1 MKIALSQFEIIPS
14 MPRVN
19 AERMIN
25 FIKEAKNNKADMI
38 IFPEL
43 SISGY
48 LIGDMWESE
57 SFIREC
63 EELGEEIIKASKDI
77 FVIFGNVAVDRN
89 KKNFD
94 GRVRKYNALFLAKN
108 GKLIKNPTKNY
119 KKNSSIKNSYMP
131 YPFIIKTLLTNYKE
145 FEEPRHFFSLK
156 DLFLENALKIENN
169 FKNKFNIKEYL
180 KPIEIDIDGEKI
192 NLGLTICEDAWSSN
206 YDLSPMDIINE
217 NADIFINISSS
228 PYTLIKNDR
237 RHKIYSDIAKKYKK
251 PLIYVNNVGIQNNGK
266 TVYAFDGGSSVYDDK
281 GNIILTSNRY
291 EESLYYI
298 EMNITKKEYPK
309 PIIIKEENEYKLIYD
324 TIIYGI
330 RKFTKSIGI
339 NKVVI
344 GVSGGIDSAL
354 SSAVYVNAIGKDN
367 VLLVNM
373 PSKFN
378 SNTTKNLAKT
388 LSENLGCG
396 YMIVPIQESVDFTI
410 KQIETIPIIKDGK
423 KSFLKVSSFVSENIQ
438 ARDRSARI
446 LSGLAAAF
454 GGAFTCNANKTETTV
469 GYSTLYGDGAGF
481 FAALADLWKYQIYE
495 LAKYINK
502 NIFKKE
508 IIPEGSIDIVPS
520 AELSSA
526 QAVDEGKGDP
536 IKYDY
541 HDYLFKTLIESWN
554 KIIPEDI
561 LRWYIDGELEEKIGC
576 KKGLIKKYF
585 KNDLEFVEDLERW
598 WKQYTGIAVAK
609 RIQSPPILAISRRAF
624 GFGNRESQNGVYYTS
639 KYLYLKNKILD

>member
-1 MKIALSQFEIIPS
+1 MKIALSQLEIIPS
-14 MPRVN
+14 TPTNN
-19 AERMIN
+19 AARIIN
-25 FIKEAKNNKADMI
+25 YIEEAKNNKADMI

-43 SISGY
+43 AISGY

-77 FVIFGNVAVDRN
+77 FVIFGNVAVDKN

-94 GRVRKYNALFLAKN
+94 GRVRKYNALFLAKD
-108 GKLIKNPTKNY
+108 GKLIKNPYSKI
-119 KKNSSIKNSYMP
+119 S
-131 YPFIIKTLLTNYKE
+131 YPFIIKTLLPNYKE
-145 FEEPRHFFSLK
+145 FEDTRHFFSLK
-156 DLFLENALKIENN
+156 DLIFENALEDN
-169 FKNKFNIKEYL
+169 FDLKEYFN
-180 KPIEIDIDGEKI
+180 PVEIEINGEKI

-206 YDLSPMDIINE
+206 YNLSPMDILNE
-217 NADIFINISSS
+217 SGNVDVFINISSS
-228 PYTLIKNDR
+228 PYTLIKDDK
-237 RHKIYSDIAKKYKK
+237 RHKMYSDIAKKYNK

-266 TVYAFDGGSSVYDDK
+266 TVYTFDGGSSAYDNK
-281 GNIILTSNRY
+281 GNIIFASNRY
-291 EESLYYI
+291 EERLYYI
-298 EMNITKKEYPK
+298 EMNLTKKEFPK
-309 PIIIKEENEYKLIYD
+309 AIKINEENEYKLIYD

-330 RKFTKSIGI
+330 RKFMKSIGI

-373 PSKFN
+373 PSRFN

-388 LSENLGCG
+388 LAENLGCA
-396 YMIVPIQESVDFTI
+396 YMVIPIQESVDFTI
-410 KQIETIPIIKDGK
+410 KQIETCKIIKDGEE
-423 KSFLKVSSFVSENIQ
+423 SFLKVSSFIAENIQ
-438 ARDRSARI
+438 ARDRSSRI
-446 LSGLAAAF
+446 LSGLAASF
-454 GGAFTCNANKTETTV
+454 GGVFTCNANKTETMV

-508 IIPEGSIDIVPS
+508 IIPEGSINIIPS
-520 AELSSA
+520 AELSNA

-541 HDYLFKTLIESWN
+541 HDYLFKALMESWN
-554 KIIPEDI
+554 RILPEDI
-561 LRWYIDGELEEKIGC
+561 LQMYIDEILEEKIGC
-576 KKGLIKKYF
+576 EKGIIKKYF
-585 KNDLEFVEDLERW
+585 KNDLEFIEDLEKW
-598 WKQYTGIAVAK
+598 WRQYMGMAISK
-609 RIQSPPILAISRRAF
+609 RIQAPPILAISRRAF
-624 GFGNRESQNGVYYTS
+624 GFGNRESQNRVYYTS
-639 KYLYLKNKILD
+639 KYLYLKNKLLN

>member
-14 MPRVN
+14 MPTNN
-19 AERMIN
+19 AARIIN
-25 FIKEAKNNKADMI
+25 YIEEAKNNKADMI

-43 SISGY
+43 AISGY

-77 FVIFGNVAVDRN
+77 FVIFGNVAIDRN

-94 GRVRKYNALFLAKN
+94 GRVRKYNALFLAKD
-108 GKLIKNPTKNY
+108 GKLIKNPYSK
-119 KKNSSIKNSYMP
+119 IP
-131 YPFIIKTLLTNYKE
+131 YPFIIKTLLPNYKE
-145 FEEPRHFFSLK
+145 FEDTRHFFSLK
-156 DLFLENALKIENN
+156 DLIFENALEDN
-169 FKNKFNIKEYL
+169 FDLKEYFN
-180 KPIEIDIDGEKI
+180 PVEININGEKI

-206 YDLSPMDIINE
+206 YNLSPMDILNE
-217 NADIFINISSS
+217 KIDLFINISSS
-228 PYTLIKNDR
+228 PYTLIKDAK
-237 RHKIYSDIAKKYKK
+237 RHKMYSDISKKYNK

-266 TVYAFDGGSSVYDDK
+266 TVYTFDGGSSAYDNN
-281 GNIILTSNRY
+281 GNIILNSARY

-298 EMNITKKEYPK
+298 ETDLIKKEFPK
-309 PIIIKEENEYKLIYD
+309 AIKINEENEYKLIYD

-330 RKFTKSIGI
+330 RKFMKSIGI

-373 PSKFN
+373 PSRFN

-388 LSENLGCG
+388 LAENLGCA
-396 YMIVPIQESVDFTI
+396 YMVVPIQESVDFTI
-410 KQIETIPIIKDGK
+410 KQIETCKIIKDGEE
-423 KSFLKVSSFVSENIQ
+423 SFLKVSSFISENIQ

-446 LSGLAAAF
+446 LSGLAASF
-454 GGAFTCNANKTETTV
+454 GGVFTCNANKTETMV

-508 IIPEGSIDIVPS
+508 IIPEGSINIIPS
-520 AELSSA
+520 AELSNA

-541 HDYLFKTLIESWN
+541 HDYLFKTLMESWN
-554 KIIPEDI
+554 RILPEDI
-561 LRWYIDGELEEKIGC
+561 LQMYIDETLEEKIGC
-576 KKGLIKKYF
+576 EKGIIKKYF
-585 KNDLEFVEDLERW
+585 KNDLEFIEDLEKW
-598 WKQYTGIAVAK
+598 WRQYMGMAVSK
-609 RIQSPPILAISRRAF
+609 RIQAPPILAISRRAF
-624 GFGNRESQNGVYYTS
+624 GFGDRESQNRVYYTS
-639 KYLYLKNKILD
+639 KYLYLKNKLLN

>member
-14 MPRVN
+14 MPTNN
-19 AERMIN
+19 AARIIN
-25 FIKEAKNNKADMI
+25 YIEKAKNNKADMI

-43 SISGY
+43 AISGY

-77 FVIFGNVAVDRN
+77 FVIFGNVAIDRN
-89 KKNFD
+89 KNNFD
-94 GRVRKYNALFLAKN
+94 GRVRKYNALFLAKD
-108 GKLIKNPTKNY
+108 GKLIKNPYSK
-119 KKNSSIKNSYMP
+119 IP
-131 YPFIIKTLLTNYKE
+131 YPFIIKTLLPNYKE
-145 FEEPRHFFSLK
+145 FEDPRHFFSLK
-156 DLFLENALKIENN
+156 DLIFENALEDN
-169 FKNKFNIKEYL
+169 FDLKEYF
-180 KPIEIDIDGEKI
+180 KPVEININGEKI

-206 YDLSPMDIINE
+206 YNLSPIDILNE
-217 NADIFINISSS
+217 KTDLFINISSS
-228 PYTLIKNDR
+228 PYTLIKDTK
-237 RHKIYSDIAKKYKK
+237 RHKMYSDISKKYNK

-266 TVYAFDGGSSVYDDK
+266 TVYTFDGGSSAYDNN
-281 GNIILTSNRY
+281 GNIIFASNRY
-291 EESLYYI
+291 EERLYYI
-298 EMNITKKEYPK
+298 EMNLTKKEFPK
-309 PIIIKEENEYKLIYD
+309 AIKINEENEYKLIYD

-330 RKFTKSIGI
+330 RKFMKSIGI

-373 PSKFN
+373 PSRFN

-388 LSENLGCG
+388 LAKNLGCA
-396 YMIVPIQESVDFTI
+396 YMVVPIQESVDFTI
-410 KQIETIPIIKDGK
+410 KQIETCKIIKDGEE
-423 KSFLKVSSFVSENIQ
+423 SFLKVSSFIAENIQ
-438 ARDRSARI
+438 ARDRSSRI
-446 LSGLAAAF
+446 LSGLAASF
-454 GGAFTCNANKTETTV
+454 GGVFTCNANKTETMV

-508 IIPEGSIDIVPS
+508 IIPEGSINIIPS
-520 AELSSA
+520 AELSNA

-541 HDYLFKTLIESWN
+541 HDYLFKTLMESWN
-554 KIIPEDI
+554 RILPEDI
-561 LRWYIDGELEEKIGC
+561 LQMYIDRVLEEKIGC
-576 KKGLIKKYF
+576 EKGIIKKYF
-585 KNDLEFVEDLERW
+585 KNDLEFIEDLEKW
-598 WKQYTGIAVAK
+598 WRQYMGMAISK
-609 RIQSPPILAISRRAF
+609 RIQAPPILAISRRAF
-624 GFGNRESQNGVYYTS
+624 GFGNRESQNRVYYTS
-639 KYLYLKNKILD
+639 KYLYLKNKLLN

>member
-14 MPRVN
+14 MPTNN
-19 AERMIN
+19 AARIIN
-25 FIKEAKNNKADMI
+25 YIEEAKNNNADMI

-43 SISGY
+43 AISGY

-94 GRVRKYNALFLAKN
+94 GRVRKYNALFLAKD
-108 GKLIKNPTKNY
+108 GKLIKNPYSK
-119 KKNSSIKNSYMP
+119 IP
-131 YPFIIKTLLTNYKE
+131 YPFIIKTLLPNYKE
-145 FEEPRHFFSLK
+145 FEDTRHFFSLK
-156 DLFLENALKIENN
+156 DLIFENALEDN
-169 FKNKFNIKEYL
+169 FDLKEYF
-180 KPIEIDIDGEKI
+180 KPVEININGEKI

-206 YDLSPMDIINE
+206 YNLSPIDILNE
-217 NADIFINISSS
+217 KTDLFINISSS
-228 PYTLIKNDR
+228 PYTLIKDTK
-237 RHKIYSDIAKKYKK
+237 RHKMYSDISKKYNK

-266 TVYAFDGGSSVYDDK
+266 TVYTFDGGSSVYDDN
-281 GNIILTSNRY
+281 GNIILNSNRY
-291 EESLYYI
+291 EERLYYI
-298 EMNITKKEYPK
+298 EMNLTKKEFPK
-309 PIIIKEENEYKLIYD
+309 TIIIKEENEYKLIYD

-330 RKFTKSIGI
+330 RKFMKSIGI

-373 PSKFN
+373 PSRFN

-388 LSENLGCG
+388 LAENLGCA
-396 YMIVPIQESVDFTI
+396 YMVVPIQESVDFTI
-410 KQIETIPIIKDGK
+410 KQIETCKIIKDGEE
-423 KSFLKVSSFVSENIQ
+423 SFLKASSFIVENIQ
-438 ARDRSARI
+438 ARDRSSRI
-446 LSGLAAAF
+446 LSGLAASF
-454 GGAFTCNANKTETTV
+454 GGVFTCNANKTETMV

-508 IIPEGSIDIVPS
+508 IIPEGSINIIPS
-520 AELSSA
+520 AELSNA

-541 HDYLFKTLIESWN
+541 HDYLFKNLIESWN
-554 KIIPEDI
+554 RILPEDI
-561 LRWYIDGELEEKIGC
+561 LKMYIDGILEEKIGC
-576 KKGLIKKYF
+576 EKGIIKKYF
-585 KNDLEFVEDLERW
+585 KNDLEFIEDLEKW
-598 WKQYTGIAVAK
+598 WRQYMGMAISK
-609 RIQSPPILAISRRAF
+609 RIQAPPILAISRRAF
-624 GFGNRESQNGVYYTS
+624 GFGNRESQNRVYYTS
-639 KYLYLKNKILD
+639 KYLYLKNKLLN

>member
-14 MPRVN
+14 MPSDN
-19 AERMIN
+19 AARIIN
-25 FIKEAKNNKADMI
+25 YIEEAKNNKADMI

-43 SISGY
+43 AISGY

-94 GRVRKYNALFLAKN
+94 GRVRKYNALFLAKD
-108 GKLIKNPTKNY
+108 GKLIKNPYSK
-119 KKNSSIKNSYMP
+119 IP
-131 YPFIIKTLLTNYKE
+131 YPFIIKTLLPNYKE
-145 FEEPRHFFSLK
+145 FEDTRHFFSLK
-156 DLFLENALKIENN
+156 DLIFENALEDN
-169 FKNKFNIKEYL
+169 FDLKEYFN
-180 KPIEIDIDGEKI
+180 PVEININGEKI

-206 YDLSPMDIINE
+206 YNLSPMDILNE
-217 NADIFINISSS
+217 KIDLFINISSS
-228 PYTLIKNDR
+228 PYTLIKDTK
-237 RHKIYSDIAKKYKK
+237 RHKMYSDISKKYNK

-266 TVYAFDGGSSVYDDK
+266 TVYTFDGGSSAYDNN
-281 GNIILTSNRY
+281 GNIICASNRY
-291 EESLYYI
+291 EERLYYI
-298 EMNITKKEYPK
+298 EMNLTKKEFPK
-309 PIIIKEENEYKLIYD
+309 AIKINEENEYKLIYD

-330 RKFTKSIGI
+330 RKFMKSIGI

-373 PSKFN
+373 PSRFN

-388 LSENLGCG
+388 LAENLGCA
-396 YMIVPIQESVDFTI
+396 YMVVPIQESVDFTI
-410 KQIETIPIIKDGK
+410 KQIETCKIIKNGEE
-423 KSFLKVSSFVSENIQ
+423 SFLKVSSFIAENIQ
-438 ARDRSARI
+438 ARDRSSRI
-446 LSGLAAAF
+446 LSGLAASF
-454 GGAFTCNANKTETTV
+454 GGVFTCNANKTETMV

-495 LAKYINK
+495 LARYINK

-508 IIPEGSIDIVPS
+508 IIPEGSINIVPS
-520 AELSSA
+520 AELSNA

-541 HDYLFKTLIESWN
+541 HDYLFKALMESWN
-554 KIIPEDI
+554 RILPEDI
-561 LRWYIDGELEEKIGC
+561 LQMYIDGVLEEKIGC
-576 KKGLIKKYF
+576 EKGIIKKYF
-585 KNDLEFVEDLERW
+585 KSDLEFVEDLEKW
-598 WKQYTGIAVAK
+598 WRQYMGMAISK
-609 RIQSPPILAISRRAF
+609 RIQAPPILAISRRAF
-624 GFGNRESQNGVYYTS
+624 GFGNRESQNRVYYTS
-639 KYLYLKNKILD
+639 KYLRLKNRILN

>member
-14 MPRVN
+14 MPTNN
-19 AERMIN
+19 AARIIN
-25 FIKEAKNNKADMI
+25 YIEEAKNNNADMI

-43 SISGY
+43 AVSGY

-77 FVIFGNVAVDRN
+77 FVVFGNIAVDRN

-94 GRVRKYNALFLAKN
+94 GRVRKYNALFLAKD
-108 GKLIKNPTKNY
+108 GKLIKNPYSK
-119 KKNSSIKNSYMP
+119 IP
-131 YPFIIKTLLTNYKE
+131 YPFIIKTLLPNYKE
-145 FEEPRHFFSLK
+145 FEDTRHFFSLK
-156 DLFLENALKIENN
+156 DLIFENALEDN
-169 FKNKFNIKEYL
+169 FDLKEYFN
-180 KPIEIDIDGEKI
+180 PVEININGEKI

-206 YDLSPMDIINE
+206 YNLSPIDILNE
-217 NADIFINISSS
+217 KTDLFINISSS
-228 PYTLIKNDR
+228 PYTLIKDTK
-237 RHKIYSDIAKKYKK
+237 RHKMYSDISKKYNK

-266 TVYAFDGGSSVYDDK
+266 TVYTFDGGSSAYDNN
-281 GNIILTSNRY
+281 GNIIFASNRY
-291 EESLYYI
+291 EERLYYI
-298 EMNITKKEYPK
+298 EMNLTKKEFPK
-309 PIIIKEENEYKLIYD
+309 AIKINEENEYKLIYD

-330 RKFTKSIGI
+330 RKFTKLIGI

-373 PSKFN
+373 PSRFN

-388 LSENLGCG
+388 LAENLGCA
-396 YMIVPIQESVDFTI
+396 YMVVPIQESVDFTI
-410 KQIETIPIIKDGK
+410 KQIETCKIIKDGEE
-423 KSFLKVSSFVSENIQ
+423 SFLKVSSFIAENIQ
-438 ARDRSARI
+438 ARDRSSRI
-446 LSGLAAAF
+446 LSGLAASF
-454 GGAFTCNANKTETTV
+454 GGVFTCNANKTETMV

-508 IIPEGSIDIVPS
+508 IIPEGSINIIPS
-520 AELSSA
+520 AELSNA

-541 HDYLFKTLIESWN
+541 HDYLFKALMESWN
-554 KIIPEDI
+554 RILPEDI
-561 LRWYIDGELEEKIGC
+561 LQMYIDEILEEKIGC
-576 KKGLIKKYF
+576 EKGIIKKYF
-585 KNDLEFVEDLERW
+585 KNDLEFIEDLEKW
-598 WKQYTGIAVAK
+598 WRQYMGMAISK
-609 RIQSPPILAISRRAF
+609 RIQAPPILAISRRAF
-624 GFGNRESQNGVYYTS
+624 GFGNRESQNRVYYTS
-639 KYLYLKNKILD
+639 KYLYLKNKLLN

>member
-1 MKIALSQFEIIPS
+1 MKIALSQLEIIPS
-14 MPRVN
+14 TPTNN
-19 AERMIN
+19 AARIIN
-25 FIKEAKNNKADMI
+25 YIEEAKNNNADMI

-43 SISGY
+43 AISGY

-77 FVIFGNVAVDRN
+77 FVVFGNIAVDRN

-94 GRVRKYNALFLAKN
+94 GRVRKYNALFLAKD
-108 GKLIKNPTKNY
+108 GKLIKNPYSKI
-119 KKNSSIKNSYMP
+119 S
-131 YPFIIKTLLTNYKE
+131 YPFIIKTLLPNYKE
-145 FEEPRHFFSLK
+145 FEDTRHFFSLK
-156 DLFLENALKIENN
+156 DLIFENALEDN
-169 FKNKFNIKEYL
+169 FDLKEYFN
-180 KPIEIDIDGEKI
+180 PVEININGEKI

-206 YDLSPMDIINE
+206 YNLSPIDILNE
-217 NADIFINISSS
+217 KTDLFINISSS
-228 PYTLIKNDR
+228 PYTLIKDTK
-237 RHKIYSDIAKKYKK
+237 RHKMYSDISKKYNK

-266 TVYAFDGGSSVYDDK
+266 TVYTFDGGSSAYDNN
-281 GNIILTSNRY
+281 GNIIFASNRY
-291 EESLYYI
+291 EERLYYI
-298 EMNITKKEYPK
+298 EMNLTKKEFPK
-309 PIIIKEENEYKLIYD
+309 AIKINEENEYKLIYD

-330 RKFTKSIGI
+330 RKFTKLIGI

-373 PSKFN
+373 PSRFN

-388 LSENLGCG
+388 LAENLGCA
-396 YMIVPIQESVDFTI
+396 YMVVPIQESVDFTI
-410 KQIETIPIIKDGK
+410 KQIETCKIIKDGEE
-423 KSFLKVSSFVSENIQ
+423 SFLKVSSFIAENIQ
-438 ARDRSARI
+438 ARDRSSRI
-446 LSGLAAAF
+446 LSGLAASF
-454 GGAFTCNANKTETTV
+454 GGVFTCNANKTETMV

-508 IIPEGSIDIVPS
+508 IIPEGSINIIPS
-520 AELSSA
+520 AELSNA

-541 HDYLFKTLIESWN
+541 HDYLFKALMESWN
-554 KIIPEDI
+554 RILPEDI
-561 LRWYIDGELEEKIGC
+561 LQMYIDEILEEKIGC
-576 KKGLIKKYF
+576 EKGIIKKYF
-585 KNDLEFVEDLERW
+585 KNDLEFIEDLEKW
-598 WKQYTGIAVAK
+598 WRQYMGMAISK
-609 RIQSPPILAISRRAF
+609 RIQAPPILAISRRAF
-624 GFGNRESQNGVYYTS
+624 GFGNRESQNRVYYTS
-639 KYLYLKNKILD
+639 KYLYLKNKLLN

>member
-14 MPRVN
+14 MPTNN
-19 AERMIN
+19 AARIIN
-25 FIKEAKNNKADMI
+25 YIEEAKNNNADMI

-43 SISGY
+43 AISGY

-63 EELGEEIIKASKDI
+63 EELGEEIIKSSKDI

-94 GRVRKYNALFLAKN
+94 GRVRKYNALFLAKD
-108 GKLIKNPTKNY
+108 GKLIKNPYSK
-119 KKNSSIKNSYMP
+119 IP
-131 YPFIIKTLLTNYKE
+131 YPFIIKTLLPNYKE
-145 FEEPRHFFSLK
+145 FEDTRHFFSLK
-156 DLFLENALKIENN
+156 DLIFENALEDN
-169 FKNKFNIKEYL
+169 FDLKEYFN
-180 KPIEIDIDGEKI
+180 PVEININGEKI

-206 YDLSPMDIINE
+206 YNLSPIDILNE
-217 NADIFINISSS
+217 KTDLFINISSS
-228 PYTLIKNDR
+228 PYTLIKDTK
-237 RHKIYSDIAKKYKK
+237 RHKMYSDISKKYNK

-266 TVYAFDGGSSVYDDK
+266 TVYTFDGGSSTYDNN
-281 GNIILTSNRY
+281 GNIICASNRY
-291 EESLYYI
+291 EERLYYI
-298 EMNITKKEYPK
+298 EMNLTKKEFPK
-309 PIIIKEENEYKLIYD
+309 AIKINEENEYKLIYD

-330 RKFTKSIGI
+330 RKFMKSIGI

-367 VLLVNM
+367 VLLINM
-373 PSKFN
+373 PSRFN

-388 LSENLGCG
+388 LAENLSCA
-396 YMIVPIQESVDFTI
+396 YMVVPIQESVDFTI
-410 KQIETIPIIKDGK
+410 KQIETCKIIKDGEE
-423 KSFLKVSSFVSENIQ
+423 SFFKVSSFIAENIQ

-446 LSGLAAAF
+446 LSGLASSF
-454 GGAFTCNANKTETTV
+454 GGVFTCNANKTETMV

-508 IIPEGSIDIVPS
+508 IIPEGSINIVPS
-520 AELSSA
+520 AELSNA

-554 KIIPEDI
+554 RILPEDI
-561 LRWYIDGELEEKIGC
+561 LQMYIDGVLEKKIGC
-576 KKGLIKKYF
+576 EKGIIKKYF
-585 KNDLEFVEDLERW
+585 KNDLEFIEDLEKW
-598 WKQYTGIAVAK
+598 WRQYMGMAISK
-609 RIQSPPILAISRRAF
+609 RIQAPPILAISRRAF
-624 GFGNRESQNGVYYTS
+624 GFGDRESQNRVYYTS
-639 KYLYLKNKILD
+639 KYLYLKNKLLN

>member
-1 MKIALSQFEIIPS
+1 MKIALSQLEIIPS
-14 MPRVN
+14 TPTNN
-19 AERMIN
+19 AARIIN
-25 FIKEAKNNKADMI
+25 YIEEAKNNKADMI

-43 SISGY
+43 AISGY

-77 FVIFGNVAVDRN
+77 FVIFGNVAVDKN

-94 GRVRKYNALFLAKN
+94 GRVRKYNALFLAKD
-108 GKLIKNPTKNY
+108 GKLIKNPYSKI
-119 KKNSSIKNSYMP
+119 S
-131 YPFIIKTLLTNYKE
+131 YPFIIKTLLPNYKE
-145 FEEPRHFFSLK
+145 FEDTRHFFSLK
-156 DLFLENALKIENN
+156 DLIFENALEDN
-169 FKNKFNIKEYL
+169 FDLKEYFN
-180 KPIEIDIDGEKI
+180 PVEIEINGEKI

-206 YDLSPMDIINE
+206 YNLSPIDILNE
-217 NADIFINISSS
+217 KTDLFINISSS
-228 PYTLIKNDR
+228 PYTLIKDTK
-237 RHKIYSDIAKKYKK
+237 RHKMYSDISKKYNK

-266 TVYAFDGGSSVYDDK
+266 TVYTFDGGSSAYDNN
-281 GNIILTSNRY
+281 GNIIFASNRY
-291 EESLYYI
+291 EERLYYI
-298 EMNITKKEYPK
+298 EMNLTKKEFPK
-309 PIIIKEENEYKLIYD
+309 AIKINEENEYKLIYD

-330 RKFTKSIGI
+330 RKFTKLIGI

-373 PSKFN
+373 PSRFN

-388 LSENLGCG
+388 LAENLGCA
-396 YMIVPIQESVDFTI
+396 YMVVPIQESVDFTI
-410 KQIETIPIIKDGK
+410 KQIETCKIIKDGEE
-423 KSFLKVSSFVSENIQ
+423 SFLKVSSFIAENIQ
-438 ARDRSARI
+438 ARDRSSRI
-446 LSGLAAAF
+446 LSGLAASF
-454 GGAFTCNANKTETTV
+454 GGVFTCNANKTETMV

-508 IIPEGSIDIVPS
+508 IIPEGSINIIPS
-520 AELSSA
+520 AELSNA

-541 HDYLFKTLIESWN
+541 HDYLFKALMESWN
-554 KIIPEDI
+554 RILPEDI
-561 LRWYIDGELEEKIGC
+561 LQMYIDGVLEEKIGC
-576 KKGLIKKYF
+576 EKGIIKKYF
-585 KNDLEFVEDLERW
+585 KNDLEFIEDLEKW
-598 WKQYTGIAVAK
+598 WRQYMGMAISK
-609 RIQSPPILAISRRAF
+609 RIQAPPILAISRRAF
-624 GFGNRESQNGVYYTS
+624 GFGNRESQNRVYYTS
-639 KYLYLKNKILD
+639 KYLYLKNKLLN

>member
-14 MPRVN
+14 MPTNN
-19 AERMIN
+19 AARIIN
-25 FIKEAKNNKADMI
+25 YIEEAKNNNADMI

-43 SISGY
+43 AISGY

-94 GRVRKYNALFLAKN
+94 GRVRKYNALFLAKD
-108 GKLIKNPTKNY
+108 GKLIKN
-119 KKNSSIKNSYMP
+119 SYSKIP
-131 YPFIIKTLLTNYKE
+131 YPFIIKTLLPNYKE
-145 FEEPRHFFSLK
+145 FEDTRHFFSLK
-156 DLFLENALKIENN
+156 DLIFENALEDN
-169 FKNKFNIKEYL
+169 FDLKEYF
-180 KPIEIDIDGEKI
+180 KPVEININGEKI

-206 YDLSPMDIINE
+206 YNLSPIDILNE
-217 NADIFINISSS
+217 KTDLFINISSS
-228 PYTLIKNDR
+228 PYTLIKDTK
-237 RHKIYSDIAKKYKK
+237 RHKMYSDISKKYNK

-266 TVYAFDGGSSVYDDK
+266 TVYTFDGGSSAYDNN
-281 GNIILTSNRY
+281 GNIIFASNRY
-291 EESLYYI
+291 EERLYYI
-298 EMNITKKEYPK
+298 EMNLTKKEFPK
-309 PIIIKEENEYKLIYD
+309 AIKINEENEYKLIYD

-330 RKFTKSIGI
+330 RKFTKLIGI

-373 PSKFN
+373 PSRFN

-388 LSENLGCG
+388 LAENLGCA
-396 YMIVPIQESVDFTI
+396 YMVVPIQESVDFTI
-410 KQIETIPIIKDGK
+410 KQIETCKIIKDGEE
-423 KSFLKVSSFVSENIQ
+423 SFLKVSSFIAENIQ
-438 ARDRSARI
+438 ARDRSSRI
-446 LSGLAAAF
+446 LSGLAASF
-454 GGAFTCNANKTETTV
+454 GGVFTCNANKTETMV

-508 IIPEGSIDIVPS
+508 IIPEGSINIIPS
-520 AELSSA
+520 AELSNA

-541 HDYLFKTLIESWN
+541 HDYLFKALMESWN
-554 KIIPEDI
+554 RILPEDI
-561 LRWYIDGELEEKIGC
+561 LQMYIDGVLEEKIGC
-576 KKGLIKKYF
+576 EKGIIKKYF
-585 KNDLEFVEDLERW
+585 KNDLEFIEDLEKW
-598 WKQYTGIAVAK
+598 WRQYMGMAISK
-609 RIQSPPILAISRRAF
+609 RIQAPPILAISRRAF
-624 GFGNRESQNGVYYTS
+624 GFGNRESQNRVYYTS
-639 KYLYLKNKILD
+639 KYLYLKNKLLN

>member
-14 MPRVN
+14 MPTNN
-19 AERMIN
+19 AARIIN
-25 FIKEAKNNKADMI
+25 YIEEAKNNKADMI

-43 SISGY
+43 AISGY

-94 GRVRKYNALFLAKN
+94 GRVRKYNALFLAKD
-108 GKLIKNPTKNY
+108 GKLIKN
-119 KKNSSIKNSYMP
+119 SYSKIP
-131 YPFIIKTLLTNYKE
+131 YPFIIKTLLPNYKE
-145 FEEPRHFFSLK
+145 FEDTRHFFSLK
-156 DLFLENALKIENN
+156 DLIFENALEDN
-169 FKNKFNIKEYL
+169 FDLKEYF
-180 KPIEIDIDGEKI
+180 KPVEININGEKI

-206 YDLSPMDIINE
+206 YNLSPIDILNE
-217 NADIFINISSS
+217 KTDLFINISSS
-228 PYTLIKNDR
+228 PYTLIKDTK
-237 RHKIYSDIAKKYKK
+237 RHKMYSDISKKYNK

-266 TVYAFDGGSSVYDDK
+266 TVYTFDGGSSAYDNN
-281 GNIILTSNRY
+281 GNIIFASNRY
-291 EESLYYI
+291 EERLYYI
-298 EMNITKKEYPK
+298 EMNLTKKEFPK
-309 PIIIKEENEYKLIYD
+309 AIKINEENEYKLIYD

-330 RKFTKSIGI
+330 RKFMKSIGI

-373 PSKFN
+373 PSRFN

-388 LSENLGCG
+388 LAKNLGCA
-396 YMIVPIQESVDFTI
+396 YMVVPIQESVDFTI
-410 KQIETIPIIKDGK
+410 KQIETCKIIKDTEE
-423 KSFLKVSSFVSENIQ
+423 SFLKVSSFASENIQ
-438 ARDRSARI
+438 ARDRSSRI
-446 LSGLAAAF
+446 LSGLAASF
-454 GGAFTCNANKTETTV
+454 GGVFTCNANKTETMV

-508 IIPEGSIDIVPS
+508 IIPEGSINIIPS
-520 AELSSA
+520 AELSNA

-541 HDYLFKTLIESWN
+541 HDYLFKTLMESWN
-554 KIIPEDI
+554 RILPEDI
-561 LRWYIDGELEEKIGC
+561 LQMYIDGILEEKIGC
-576 KKGLIKKYF
+576 EKGIIKKYF
-585 KNDLEFVEDLERW
+585 KNDLEFIEDLEKW
-598 WKQYTGIAVAK
+598 WRQYMGMAISK
-609 RIQSPPILAISRRAF
+609 RIQAPPILAISRRAF
-624 GFGNRESQNGVYYTS
+624 GFGNRESQNRVYYTS
-639 KYLYLKNKILD
+639 KYLYLKNKLLN

>member
-14 MPRVN
+14 MPTNN
-19 AERMIN
+19 AARIIN
-25 FIKEAKNNKADMI
+25 YIEEAKNNKADII

-43 SISGY
+43 AISGY

-63 EELGEEIIKASKDI
+63 EELGEDIIKASKDI

-94 GRVRKYNALFLAKN
+94 GRVRKYNALFLAKD
-108 GKLIKNPTKNY
+108 GKLIKNPYSK
-119 KKNSSIKNSYMP
+119 IP
-131 YPFIIKTLLTNYKE
+131 YPFIIKTLLPNYKE
-145 FEEPRHFFSLK
+145 FEDTRHFFSLK
-156 DLFLENALKIENN
+156 DLIFENALKNN
-169 FKNKFNIKEYL
+169 FDLKEYF
-180 KPIEIDIDGEKI
+180 KPVEININGEKI

-206 YDLSPMDIINE
+206 YNLSPIDILNE
-217 NADIFINISSS
+217 KTDLFINISSS
-228 PYTLIKNDR
+228 PYTLIKDTK
-237 RHKIYSDIAKKYKK
+237 RHKMYSDISKKYNK

-266 TVYAFDGGSSVYDDK
+266 TVYTFDGGSSAYDNN
-281 GNIILTSNRY
+281 GNIICASNRY
-291 EESLYYI
+291 EERLYYI
-298 EMNITKKEYPK
+298 EMNLTKKEFPK
-309 PIIIKEENEYKLIYD
+309 AIKINEENEYKLIYD

-330 RKFTKSIGI
+330 RKFMKSIGI

-373 PSKFN
+373 PSRFN

-388 LSENLGCG
+388 LAENLGCA
-396 YMIVPIQESVDFTI
+396 YMVVPIQESVDFTI
-410 KQIETIPIIKDGK
+410 KQIETCKIIKDTEE
-423 KSFLKVSSFVSENIQ
+423 SFFKVSSFIAENIQ
-438 ARDRSARI
+438 ARDRSSRI
-446 LSGLAAAF
+446 LSGLAASF
-454 GGAFTCNANKTETTV
+454 GGVFTCNANKTETMV

-508 IIPEGSIDIVPS
+508 IIPEGSINIIPS
-520 AELSSA
+520 AELSNA

-541 HDYLFKTLIESWN
+541 HDYLFKALMESWN
-554 KIIPEDI
+554 RILPEDI
-561 LRWYIDGELEEKIGC
+561 LQMYIDGVLEEKIGC
-576 KKGLIKKYF
+576 EKGIIKKYF
-585 KNDLEFVEDLERW
+585 KNDLEFIEDLEKW
-598 WKQYTGIAVAK
+598 WGQYMGMAISK
-609 RIQSPPILAISRRAF
+609 RIQAPPILAISRRAF
-624 GFGNRESQNGVYYTS
+624 GFGNRESQNRVYYTS
-639 KYLYLKNKILD
+639 KYLYLKNKLLN

>member
-14 MPRVN
+14 MPTNN
-19 AERMIN
+19 AARIIN
-25 FIKEAKNNKADMI
+25 YIEEAKNNKADMI

-43 SISGY
+43 AISGY

-63 EELGEEIIKASKDI
+63 EEFGEEIIKASKDI

-94 GRVRKYNALFLAKN
+94 GRVRKYNALFLAKD
-108 GKLIKNPTKNY
+108 GKLIKNPYSK
-119 KKNSSIKNSYMP
+119 IP
-131 YPFIIKTLLTNYKE
+131 YPFIIKTLLPNYKE
-145 FEEPRHFFSLK
+145 FEDTRHFFSLK
-156 DLFLENALKIENN
+156 DLIFENALEDN
-169 FKNKFNIKEYL
+169 FDLKEYF
-180 KPIEIDIDGEKI
+180 KSVEININGEKI

-206 YDLSPMDIINE
+206 YNLSPMDILNE
-217 NADIFINISSS
+217 KTDLFINISSS
-228 PYTLIKNDR
+228 PYTLIKDTK
-237 RHKIYSDIAKKYKK
+237 RHKMYSDISKKYNK

-266 TVYAFDGGSSVYDDK
+266 TVYTFDGGSSAYDNN
-281 GNIILTSNRY
+281 GNIICASNRY
-291 EESLYYI
+291 EERLYYI
-298 EMNITKKEYPK
+298 EMNLTKKEFPK
-309 PIIIKEENEYKLIYD
+309 AIKINEENEYKLIYD

-330 RKFTKSIGI
+330 RKFMKSIGI

-373 PSKFN
+373 PSRFN

-388 LSENLGCG
+388 LAENLGCA
-396 YMIVPIQESVDFTI
+396 YMVVPIQESVDFTI
-410 KQIETIPIIKDGK
+410 KQIETCKIIKDGEE
-423 KSFLKVSSFVSENIQ
+423 SFLKVSSFIAENIQ
-438 ARDRSARI
+438 ARDRSSRI
-446 LSGLAAAF
+446 LSGLAASF
-454 GGAFTCNANKTETTV
+454 GGVFTCNANKTETMV

-508 IIPEGSIDIVPS
+508 IIPEGSINIIPS
-520 AELSSA
+520 AELSNA

-541 HDYLFKTLIESWN
+541 HDYLFKALMESWN
-554 KIIPEDI
+554 RILPEDI
-561 LRWYIDGELEEKIGC
+561 LQMYIDEILEEKIGC
-576 KKGLIKKYF
+576 EKGIIKKYF
-585 KNDLEFVEDLERW
+585 KNDLEFIEDLEKW
-598 WKQYTGIAVAK
+598 WRQYMGMAISK
-609 RIQSPPILAISRRAF
+609 RIQAPPILAISRRAF
-624 GFGNRESQNGVYYTS
+624 GFGNRESQNRVYYTS
-639 KYLYLKNKILD
+639 KYLYLKNKLLN

>member
-14 MPRVN
+14 MPSDN
-19 AERMIN
+19 AARIIN
-25 FIKEAKNNKADMI
+25 YIEEAKNNKADMI

-43 SISGY
+43 AISGY
-48 LIGDMWESE
+48 LIGDMLESE

-94 GRVRKYNALFLAKN
+94 GRVRKYNALFLAKDE
-108 GKLIKNPTKNY
+108 KLIKNPYSK
-119 KKNSSIKNSYMP
+119 IP
-131 YPFIIKTLLTNYKE
+131 YPFIIKTLLPNYKE
-145 FEEPRHFFSLK
+145 FEDTRHFFSLK
-156 DLFLENALKIENN
+156 DFIFENALEDN
-169 FKNKFNIKEYL
+169 FDLKEYFN
-180 KPIEIDIDGEKI
+180 PVEININGEKI

-206 YDLSPMDIINE
+206 YNLSPIDILNE
-217 NADIFINISSS
+217 KTDLFINISSS
-228 PYTLIKNDR
+228 PYTLIKDTK
-237 RHKIYSDIAKKYKK
+237 RHKMYSDISKKYNK

-266 TVYAFDGGSSVYDDK
+266 TVYTFDGGSSAYDNN
-281 GNIILTSNRY
+281 GNIICASNRY
-291 EESLYYI
+291 EERLYYI
-298 EMNITKKEYPK
+298 EMNLTKKEFPK
-309 PIIIKEENEYKLIYD
+309 AIKINEENEYKLIYD

-330 RKFTKSIGI
+330 RKFMKSIGI

-373 PSKFN
+373 PSIFN

-388 LSENLGCG
+388 LAENLGCA
-396 YMIVPIQESVDFTI
+396 YMVVPIQESVDFTI
-410 KQIETIPIIKDGK
+410 KQIETCKIIKDGEE
-423 KSFLKVSSFVSENIQ
+423 SFLKVSSFIAENIQ
-438 ARDRSARI
+438 ARDRSSRI
-446 LSGLAAAF
+446 LSGLAASF
-454 GGAFTCNANKTETTV
+454 GGVFTCNANKTETMV

-508 IIPEGSIDIVPS
+508 IIPEGSINIIPS
-520 AELSSA
+520 AELSNA

-541 HDYLFKTLIESWN
+541 HDYLFKTLMESWN
-554 KIIPEDI
+554 RILPEDI
-561 LRWYIDGELEEKIGC
+561 LQMYIDGILEEKIGC
-576 KKGLIKKYF
+576 EKGIIKKYF
-585 KNDLEFVEDLERW
+585 KNDLEFIEDLEKW
-598 WKQYTGIAVAK
+598 WRQYMGMAISK
-609 RIQSPPILAISRRAF
+609 RIQAPPILAISRRAF
-624 GFGNRESQNGVYYTS
+624 GFGNRESQNRVYYTS
-639 KYLYLKNKILD
+639 KYLYLKNKLLN

>member
-14 MPRVN
+14 MPTNN
-19 AERMIN
+19 AARIIN
-25 FIKEAKNNKADMI
+25 YIEEAKNNKADMI

-43 SISGY
+43 AISGY

-94 GRVRKYNALFLAKN
+94 GRVRKYNALFLAKD
-108 GKLIKNPTKNY
+108 GKLIKNPYSKNR
-119 KKNSSIKNSYMP
+119 
-131 YPFIIKTLLTNYKE
+131 YPFIIKTLLPNYKE
-145 FEEPRHFFSLK
+145 FEDTRHFFSLK
-156 DLFLENALKIENN
+156 DLIFENALEDN
-169 FKNKFNIKEYL
+169 FDLKEYFN
-180 KPIEIDIDGEKI
+180 PVEININGEKI

-206 YDLSPMDIINE
+206 YNLSPIDILNE
-217 NADIFINISSS
+217 KTDLFINISSS
-228 PYTLIKNDR
+228 PYTLIKDTK
-237 RHKIYSDIAKKYKK
+237 RHKMYSDISKKYNK

-266 TVYAFDGGSSVYDDK
+266 TVYTFDGGSSVYDNN
-281 GNIILTSNRY
+281 GNIICASNRY
-291 EESLYYI
+291 EERLYYI
-298 EMNITKKEYPK
+298 EMNLTKKEFPK
-309 PIIIKEENEYKLIYD
+309 AIKINEENEYKLIYD

-330 RKFTKSIGI
+330 RKFMKLIGI

-373 PSKFN
+373 PSRFN

-388 LSENLGCG
+388 LAENLSCA
-396 YMIVPIQESVDFTI
+396 YMVVPIQESVDFTI
-410 KQIETIPIIKDGK
+410 KQIETCKIIKDGEE
-423 KSFLKVSSFVSENIQ
+423 SFLKVSSFIAENIQ
-438 ARDRSARI
+438 ARDRSSRI
-446 LSGLAAAF
+446 LSGLASSF
-454 GGAFTCNANKTETTV
+454 GGVFTCNANKTETMV

-508 IIPEGSIDIVPS
+508 IIPEGSINIVPS
-520 AELSSA
+520 AELSNA

-541 HDYLFKTLIESWN
+541 HDYLFKTLMESWN
-554 KIIPEDI
+554 RILPEDI
-561 LRWYIDGELEEKIGC
+561 LQMYIDGVLEEKIGC
-576 KKGLIKKYF
+576 EKGIIKKYF
-585 KNDLEFVEDLERW
+585 KNDLEFIEDLEKW
-598 WKQYTGIAVAK
+598 WRQYMGMAISK
-609 RIQSPPILAISRRAF
+609 RIQAPPILAISRRAF
-624 GFGNRESQNGVYYTS
+624 GFGNRESQNRVYYTS
-639 KYLYLKNKILD
+639 KYLYLKNKLLN

>member
-14 MPRVN
+14 MPTNN
-19 AERMIN
+19 AARIIN
-25 FIKEAKNNKADMI
+25 YIEEAKNNKADMI

-43 SISGY
+43 AISGY

-63 EELGEEIIKASKDI
+63 EEFGEEIIKASKDI

-94 GRVRKYNALFLAKN
+94 GRVRKYNALFLAKD
-108 GKLIKNPTKNY
+108 GKLIKN
-119 KKNSSIKNSYMP
+119 SYSKIP
-131 YPFIIKTLLTNYKE
+131 YPFIIKTLLPNYKE
-145 FEEPRHFFSLK
+145 FEDTRHFFSLK
-156 DLFLENALKIENN
+156 DLIFENALEDN
-169 FKNKFNIKEYL
+169 FDLKEYF
-180 KPIEIDIDGEKI
+180 KSVEININGEKI

-206 YDLSPMDIINE
+206 YNLSPIDILNE
-217 NADIFINISSS
+217 KTDLFINISSS
-228 PYTLIKNDR
+228 PYTLIKDTK
-237 RHKIYSDIAKKYKK
+237 RHKMYSDISKKYNK

-266 TVYAFDGGSSVYDDK
+266 TVYTFDGGSSAYDNN
-281 GNIILTSNRY
+281 GNIIFASNRY
-291 EESLYYI
+291 EERLYYI
-298 EMNITKKEYPK
+298 EMNLTKKEFPK
-309 PIIIKEENEYKLIYD
+309 AIKINEENEYKLIYD

-330 RKFTKSIGI
+330 RKFMKSIGI

-373 PSKFN
+373 PSRFN

-388 LSENLGCG
+388 LAENLGCA
-396 YMIVPIQESVDFTI
+396 YMIVPIHESVDFTI
-410 KQIETIPIIKDGK
+410 KQIETCKIIKDGEE
-423 KSFLKVSSFVSENIQ
+423 SFLKVSSFITENIQ
-438 ARDRSARI
+438 ARDRSSRI
-446 LSGLAAAF
+446 LSGLAASF
-454 GGAFTCNANKTETTV
+454 GGVFTCNANKTETMV

-508 IIPEGSIDIVPS
+508 IIPEGSINIVPS
-520 AELSSA
+520 AELSNA

-541 HDYLFKTLIESWN
+541 HDYLFKTLMESWN
-554 KIIPEDI
+554 RILPEDI
-561 LRWYIDGELEEKIGC
+561 LQMYIDGILEEKIGC
-576 KKGLIKKYF
+576 EKGIIKKYF
-585 KNDLEFVEDLERW
+585 KNDLEFIEDLEKW
-598 WKQYTGIAVAK
+598 WRQYMGMAISK
-609 RIQSPPILAISRRAF
+609 RIQAPPILAISRRAF
-624 GFGNRESQNGVYYTS
+624 GFGNRESQNRVYYTS
-639 KYLYLKNKILD
+639 KYLYLKNKLLN

>member
-14 MPRVN
+14 MPTNN
-19 AERMIN
+19 AARIIN
-25 FIKEAKNNKADMI
+25 YIEEAKNNKADMI

-63 EELGEEIIKASKDI
+63 EELGDEIIKASKDI

-94 GRVRKYNALFLAKN
+94 GRVRKYNALFLAKD
-108 GKLIKNPTKNY
+108 GKLIKNPQSK
-119 KKNSSIKNSYMP
+119 IP
-131 YPFIIKTLLTNYKE
+131 YPFIIKTLLPNYKE
-145 FEEPRHFFSLK
+145 FEDPRHFFSLK
-156 DLFLENALKIENN
+156 DLIFENALEDN
-169 FKNKFNIKEYL
+169 FDLKEYFN
-180 KPIEIDIDGEKI
+180 PVEININGEKI

-206 YDLSPMDIINE
+206 YNLSPMDILNE
-217 NADIFINISSS
+217 KTDLFINISSS
-228 PYTLIKNDR
+228 PYTLIKDTK
-237 RHKIYSDIAKKYKK
+237 RHKMYSDISKKYNK

-266 TVYAFDGGSSVYDDK
+266 TVYTFDGGSSAYDNN
-281 GNIILTSNRY
+281 GNIILNSARY
-291 EESLYYI
+291 EERLYYI
-298 EMNITKKEYPK
+298 EMNLTKKEFPK
-309 PIIIKEENEYKLIYD
+309 AIKINEENEYKLIYD

-330 RKFTKSIGI
+330 RKFMKSIGI

-373 PSKFN
+373 PSRFN

-388 LSENLGCG
+388 LAENLGCA
-396 YMIVPIQESVDFTI
+396 YMVVPIQESVDFTI
-410 KQIETIPIIKDGK
+410 KQIENCPIIKNGK
-423 KSFLKVSSFVSENIQ
+423 ESFLKVSSFASENIQ

-446 LSGLAAAF
+446 LSGLAASF
-454 GGAFTCNANKTETTV
+454 GGVFTCNANKTETMV

-508 IIPEGSIDIVPS
+508 IIPEGSINIIPS
-520 AELSSA
+520 AELSNA

-541 HDYLFKTLIESWN
+541 HDYLFKALMESWN
-554 KIIPEDI
+554 RILPEDI
-561 LRWYIDGELEEKIGC
+561 LQMYIDGVLEEKIGC
-576 KKGLIKKYF
+576 EKGIIKKYF
-585 KNDLEFVEDLERW
+585 KNDLEFIEDLEKW
-598 WKQYTGIAVAK
+598 WRQYMGMAISK
-609 RIQSPPILAISRRAF
+609 RIQAPPILAISRRAF
-624 GFGNRESQNGVYYTS
+624 GFGNRESQNRVYYTS
-639 KYLYLKNKILD
+639 KYLYLKNKLLN

>member
-14 MPRVN
+14 MPTNN
-19 AERMIN
+19 AARIIN
-25 FIKEAKNNKADMI
+25 YIEEAKNNNADMI

-43 SISGY
+43 AISGY

-77 FVIFGNVAVDRN
+77 FVVFGNIAVDRN

-94 GRVRKYNALFLAKN
+94 GRVRKYNALFLAKD
-108 GKLIKNPTKNY
+108 GKLIKNPYSK
-119 KKNSSIKNSYMP
+119 IP
-131 YPFIIKTLLTNYKE
+131 YPFIIKTLLPNYKE
-145 FEEPRHFFSLK
+145 FEDTRHFFSLK
-156 DLFLENALKIENN
+156 DLIFENALEDN
-169 FKNKFNIKEYL
+169 FDLKEYFN
-180 KPIEIDIDGEKI
+180 PVEININGEKI

-206 YDLSPMDIINE
+206 YNLSPIDILNE
-217 NADIFINISSS
+217 KTDLFINISSS
-228 PYTLIKNDR
+228 PYTLIKDTK
-237 RHKIYSDIAKKYKK
+237 RHKMYSDISKKYNK

-266 TVYAFDGGSSVYDDK
+266 TVYTFDGGSSAYDNN
-281 GNIILTSNRY
+281 GNIIFASNRY
-291 EESLYYI
+291 EERLYYI
-298 EMNITKKEYPK
+298 EMNLTKKEFPK
-309 PIIIKEENEYKLIYD
+309 AIKINEENEYKLIYD

-330 RKFTKSIGI
+330 RKFMKSIGI

-373 PSKFN
+373 PSRFN

-388 LSENLGCG
+388 LAENLGCA
-396 YMIVPIQESVDFTI
+396 YMVVPIQESVDFTI
-410 KQIETIPIIKDGK
+410 KQIETCKIIKDGEE
-423 KSFLKVSSFVSENIQ
+423 SFLKVSSFIAENIQ
-438 ARDRSARI
+438 ARDRSSRI
-446 LSGLAAAF
+446 LSGLAASF
-454 GGAFTCNANKTETTV
+454 GGVFTCNANKTETMV

-508 IIPEGSIDIVPS
+508 IIPEGSINIIPS
-520 AELSSA
+520 AELSNA

-541 HDYLFKTLIESWN
+541 HDYLFKALMESWN
-554 KIIPEDI
+554 RILPEDI
-561 LRWYIDGELEEKIGC
+561 LQMYIDEILEEKIGC
-576 KKGLIKKYF
+576 EKGIIKKYF
-585 KNDLEFVEDLERW
+585 KNDLEFIEDLEKW
-598 WKQYTGIAVAK
+598 WRQYMGMAISK
-609 RIQSPPILAISRRAF
+609 RIQAPPILAISRRAF
-624 GFGNRESQNGVYYTS
+624 GFGNRESQNRVYYTS
-639 KYLYLKNKILD
+639 KYLYLKNKLLN

>member
-14 MPRVN
+14 MPTNN
-19 AERMIN
+19 AARIIN
-25 FIKEAKNNKADMI
+25 YIEEAKNNKADMI

-43 SISGY
+43 AISGY

-77 FVIFGNVAVDRN
+77 FVVFGNIAVDRN

-94 GRVRKYNALFLAKN
+94 GRVRKYNALFLAKD
-108 GKLIKNPTKNY
+108 GKLIKNPYSK
-119 KKNSSIKNSYMP
+119 IP
-131 YPFIIKTLLTNYKE
+131 YPFIIKTLLPNYKE
-145 FEEPRHFFSLK
+145 FEDTRHFFSLK
-156 DLFLENALKIENN
+156 DLIFENALEDN
-169 FKNKFNIKEYL
+169 FDLKEYFN
-180 KPIEIDIDGEKI
+180 PVEININGEKI

-206 YDLSPMDIINE
+206 YNLSPIDILNE
-217 NADIFINISSS
+217 KTDLFINISSS
-228 PYTLIKNDR
+228 PYTLIKDTK
-237 RHKIYSDIAKKYKK
+237 RHKMYSDISKKYNK

-266 TVYAFDGGSSVYDDK
+266 TVYTFDGGSSAYDNN
-281 GNIILTSNRY
+281 GNIIFASNRY
-291 EESLYYI
+291 EERLYYI
-298 EMNITKKEYPK
+298 EMNLTKKEFPK
-309 PIIIKEENEYKLIYD
+309 AIKINEENEYKLIYD

-330 RKFTKSIGI
+330 RKFTKLIGI

-373 PSKFN
+373 PSRFN

-388 LSENLGCG
+388 LAENLGCA
-396 YMIVPIQESVDFTI
+396 YMVVPIQESVDFTI
-410 KQIETIPIIKDGK
+410 KQIETCKIIKDGEE
-423 KSFLKVSSFVSENIQ
+423 SFLKVSSFIAENIQ
-438 ARDRSARI
+438 ARDRSSRI
-446 LSGLAAAF
+446 LSGLAASF
-454 GGAFTCNANKTETTV
+454 GGVFTCNANKTETMV

-508 IIPEGSIDIVPS
+508 IIPEGSINIIPS
-520 AELSSA
+520 AELSNA

-541 HDYLFKTLIESWN
+541 HDYLFKALMESWN
-554 KIIPEDI
+554 RILPEDI
-561 LRWYIDGELEEKIGC
+561 LQMYIDEILEEKIGC
-576 KKGLIKKYF
+576 EKGIIKKYF
-585 KNDLEFVEDLERW
+585 KNDLEFIEDLEKW
-598 WKQYTGIAVAK
+598 WRQYMGMAISK
-609 RIQSPPILAISRRAF
+609 RIQAPPILAISRRAF
-624 GFGNRESQNGVYYTS
+624 GFGNRESQNRVYYTS
-639 KYLYLKNKILD
+639 KYLYLKNKLLN

>member
-14 MPRVN
+14 MPTNN
-19 AERMIN
+19 AARIIN
-25 FIKEAKNNKADMI
+25 YIEEAKNNNADMI

-43 SISGY
+43 AISGY

-94 GRVRKYNALFLAKN
+94 GRVRKYNALFLAKD
-108 GKLIKNPTKNY
+108 GKLIKN
-119 KKNSSIKNSYMP
+119 SYSKIP
-131 YPFIIKTLLTNYKE
+131 YPFIIKTLLPNYKE
-145 FEEPRHFFSLK
+145 FEDTRHFFSLK
-156 DLFLENALKIENN
+156 DLIFENALEDN
-169 FKNKFNIKEYL
+169 FDLKEYFN
-180 KPIEIDIDGEKI
+180 PVEININGEKI

-206 YDLSPMDIINE
+206 YNLSPMDILNE
-217 NADIFINISSS
+217 SENVDVFINISSS
-228 PYTLIKNDR
+228 PYTLIKDDK
-237 RHKIYSDIAKKYKK
+237 RHKMYSDIAKKYNK

-266 TVYAFDGGSSVYDDK
+266 TVYTFDGGSSAYDNN
-281 GNIILTSNRY
+281 GNIICTSNRY

-298 EMNITKKEYPK
+298 ETDLIKKEFPK
-309 PIIIKEENEYKLIYD
+309 TIIIKEENEYKLIYD

-330 RKFTKSIGI
+330 RKFMKSIGI

-373 PSKFN
+373 PSRFN

-388 LSENLGCG
+388 LAENLGCA
-396 YMIVPIQESVDFTI
+396 YMVVPIQESVDFTI
-410 KQIETIPIIKDGK
+410 KQIENCPMIKDGK
-423 KSFLKVSSFVSENIQ
+423 ESFLKVSSFASENIQ

-446 LSGLAAAF
+446 LSGLAASF
-454 GGAFTCNANKTETTV
+454 GGVFTCNANKTETMV

-508 IIPEGSIDIVPS
+508 IIPEGSINIIPS
-520 AELSSA
+520 AELSNA

-541 HDYLFKTLIESWN
+541 HDYLFKALIESWN
-554 KIIPEDI
+554 RILPEDI
-561 LRWYIDGELEEKIGC
+561 LQMYIDGVLEEKIGC
-576 KKGLIKKYF
+576 EKGIIKKYF
-585 KNDLEFVEDLERW
+585 KNDLEFIEDLEKW
-598 WKQYTGIAVAK
+598 WRQYMGMAISK
-609 RIQSPPILAISRRAF
+609 RIQAPPILAISRRAF
-624 GFGNRESQNGVYYTS
+624 GFGNRESQNRVYYTS
-639 KYLYLKNKILD
+639 KYLYLKNKLLN

>member
-14 MPRVN
+14 MPTNN
-19 AERMIN
+19 AARIIN
-25 FIKEAKNNKADMI
+25 YIEEAKNNKADMI

-43 SISGY
+43 AISGY

-94 GRVRKYNALFLAKN
+94 GRVRKYNALFLAKD
-108 GKLIKNPTKNY
+108 GKLIKNPYSK
-119 KKNSSIKNSYMP
+119 IP
-131 YPFIIKTLLTNYKE
+131 YPFIIKTLLPNYKE
-145 FEEPRHFFSLK
+145 FEDTRHFFSLK
-156 DLFLENALKIENN
+156 DLIFENALEDN
-169 FKNKFNIKEYL
+169 FDLKEYFN
-180 KPIEIDIDGEKI
+180 PVEININGEKI

-206 YDLSPMDIINE
+206 YNLSPIDILNE
-217 NADIFINISSS
+217 KTDLFINISSS
-228 PYTLIKNDR
+228 PYTLIKDTK
-237 RHKIYSDIAKKYKK
+237 RHKMYSDISKKYNK

-266 TVYAFDGGSSVYDDK
+266 TVYTFDGGSSTYDNK
-281 GNIILTSNRY
+281 GNIIFASNRY
-291 EESLYYI
+291 EERLYYI
-298 EMNITKKEYPK
+298 EMNLTKKEFPK
-309 PIIIKEENEYKLIYD
+309 AIKINEENEYKLIYD

-330 RKFTKSIGI
+330 RKFMKSIGI

-388 LSENLGCG
+388 LAENLSCA
-396 YMIVPIQESVDFTI
+396 YMVVPIQESVDFTI
-410 KQIETIPIIKDGK
+410 KQIETCKIIKDTEE
-423 KSFLKVSSFVSENIQ
+423 SFLKVSSFISENIQ
-438 ARDRSARI
+438 ARDRSSRI
-446 LSGLAAAF
+446 LSGLAASF
-454 GGAFTCNANKTETTV
+454 GGVFTCNANKTETMV

-508 IIPEGSIDIVPS
+508 IIPEGSINIIPS
-520 AELSSA
+520 AELSNA

-541 HDYLFKTLIESWN
+541 HDYLFKTLMESWN
-554 KIIPEDI
+554 RILPEDI
-561 LRWYIDGELEEKIGC
+561 LQMYIDGILEEKIGC
-576 KKGLIKKYF
+576 EKGIIKKYF
-585 KNDLEFVEDLERW
+585 KNDLEFIEDLEKW
-598 WKQYTGIAVAK
+598 WRQYMGMAISK
-609 RIQSPPILAISRRAF
+609 RIQAPPILAISRRAF
-624 GFGNRESQNGVYYTS
+624 GFGNRESQNRVYYTS
-639 KYLYLKNKILD
+639 KYLYLKNKLLN

>member
-14 MPRVN
+14 MPADN
-19 AERMIN
+19 AARMTK
-25 FIKEAKNNKADMI
+25 FIEDARESKADII

-63 EELGEEIIKASKDI
+63 EELGEEIIKTSEDI

-94 GRVRKYNALFLAKN
+94 GRVRKYNALFLAKD
-108 GKLIKNPTKNY
+108 GKLIKN
-119 KKNSSIKNSYMP
+119 SSKIP
-131 YPFIIKTLLTNYKE
+131 YPFIIKTLLPNYKE
-145 FEEPRHFFSLK
+145 FEDSRHFFSLK
-156 DLFLENALKIENN
+156 DLIFENAIKDNKYN
-169 FKNKFNIKEYL
+169 FDIKEYL
-180 KPIEIDIDGEKI
+180 KPIEIEINGEKI

-206 YDLSPMDIINE
+206 YNLSPMDILNE
-217 NADIFINISSS
+217 KTDLFINISSS
-228 PYTLIKNDR
+228 PYTLIKDSK
-237 RHKIYSDIAKKYKK
+237 RHKMYSEIAKKYNK

-266 TVYAFDGGSSVYDDK
+266 TVYTFDGGSSAYDDK

-291 EESLYYI
+291 EENLYYI
-298 EMNITKKEYPK
+298 EMDLTKKEYPK
-309 PIIIKEENEYKLIYD
+309 ATTIKEENEYKLIYD

-330 RKFTKSIGI
+330 RKFMKSIGI

-354 SSAVYVNAIGKDN
+354 SSAMYVNAIGKDN

-373 PSKFN
+373 PSKYN

-388 LSENLGCG
+388 LAENLGCA
-396 YMIVPIQESVDFTI
+396 YMVVPIQESVDFTI
-410 KQIETIPIIKDGK
+410 KQIENLPMIKDGK
-423 KSFLKVSSFVSENIQ
+423 ESFLKVSSFASENIQ

-446 LSGLAAAF
+446 LSGLVASF
-454 GGAFTCNANKTETTV
+454 GGVFTCNANKTETMV

-481 FAALADLWKYQIYE
+481 FAALADLWKYQIYG
-495 LAKYINK
+495 LSKYVNQ

-508 IIPEGSIDIVPS
+508 IIPEGSINIVPS
-520 AELSSA
+520 AELSNA

-541 HDYLFKTLIESWN
+541 HDCLFKTLMESWN
-554 KIIPEDI
+554 RIIPEDI
-561 LRWYIDGELEEKIGC
+561 LQMYIDGTLEEKIGC
-576 KKGLIKKYF
+576 EKGIIKKYF
-585 KNDLEFVEDLERW
+585 KSDLEFVEDLEKW
-598 WKQYTGIAVAK
+598 WRQYTGMAISK
-609 RIQSPPILAISRRAF
+609 RIQAPPILAISRRAF
-624 GFGNRESQNGVYYTS
+624 GFGNRESQNRVYYTS
-639 KYLYLKNKILD
+639 KYLYLKNKILS

>member
-14 MPRVN
+14 MPTNN
-19 AERMIN
+19 AARIIN
-25 FIKEAKNNKADMI
+25 YIEEAKNNNADMI

-43 SISGY
+43 AISGY

-94 GRVRKYNALFLAKN
+94 GRVRKYNALFLAKD
-108 GKLIKNPTKNY
+108 GKLIKNPYSK
-119 KKNSSIKNSYMP
+119 IP
-131 YPFIIKTLLTNYKE
+131 YPFIIKTLLPNYKE
-145 FEEPRHFFSLK
+145 FEDTRHFFSLK
-156 DLFLENALKIENN
+156 DLIFENALKDNKDN
-169 FKNKFNIKEYL
+169 FDLKEYF
-180 KPIEIDIDGEKI
+180 KPVEININGEKI

-206 YDLSPMDIINE
+206 YNLSPIDILNE
-217 NADIFINISSS
+217 KTDLFINISSS
-228 PYTLIKNDR
+228 PYTLIKDTK
-237 RHKIYSDIAKKYKK
+237 RHKMYSDISKKYNK

-266 TVYAFDGGSSVYDDK
+266 TVYTFDGGSSAYDNN
-281 GNIILTSNRY
+281 GNIIFASNRY
-291 EESLYYI
+291 EERLYYI
-298 EMNITKKEYPK
+298 EMNLTKKEFPK
-309 PIIIKEENEYKLIYD
+309 AIKINEENEYKLIYD

-330 RKFTKSIGI
+330 RKFTKLIGI

-373 PSKFN
+373 PSRFN

-388 LSENLGCG
+388 LAENLGCA
-396 YMIVPIQESVDFTI
+396 YMVVPIQESVDFTI
-410 KQIETIPIIKDGK
+410 KQIENCPMIKDGK
-423 KSFLKVSSFVSENIQ
+423 ESFLKVSSFASENIQ
-438 ARDRSARI
+438 ARDRSSRI
-446 LSGLAAAF
+446 LSGLAASF
-454 GGAFTCNANKTETTV
+454 GGVFTCNANKTETMV

-508 IIPEGSIDIVPS
+508 IIPEGSINIIPS
-520 AELSSA
+520 AELSNA

-554 KIIPEDI
+554 RILPEDI
-561 LRWYIDGELEEKIGC
+561 LQMYIDGILEEKIGC
-576 KKGLIKKYF
+576 EKGIIKKYF
-585 KNDLEFVEDLERW
+585 KKDLEFIEDLEKW
-598 WKQYTGIAVAK
+598 WRQYMGMAISK
-609 RIQSPPILAISRRAF
+609 RIQAPPILAISRRVF
-624 GFGNRESQNGVYYTS
+624 GFGNRESQNRVYYTS
-639 KYLYLKNKILD
+639 KYLYLKNKLLN

>member
-14 MPRVN
+14 MPTNN
-19 AERMIN
+19 AARIIN
-25 FIKEAKNNKADMI
+25 YIEEAKNNKADVI

-94 GRVRKYNALFLAKN
+94 GRVRKYNALFLAKD
-108 GKLIKNPTKNY
+108 GKLIKNLYSK
-119 KKNSSIKNSYMP
+119 IP
-131 YPFIIKTLLTNYKE
+131 YPFIIKTLLPNYKE
-145 FEEPRHFFSLK
+145 FEDTRHFFSLK
-156 DLFLENALKIENN
+156 DLIFENALEDN
-169 FKNKFNIKEYL
+169 FDLKEYF
-180 KPIEIDIDGEKI
+180 KPVEININGEKI

-206 YDLSPMDIINE
+206 YNLSPIDILNE
-217 NADIFINISSS
+217 KTDLFINISSS
-228 PYTLIKNDR
+228 PYTLIKDTK
-237 RHKIYSDIAKKYKK
+237 RHKMYSDISKKYNK

-266 TVYAFDGGSSVYDDK
+266 TVYTFDGGSSAYDNN
-281 GNIILTSNRY
+281 GNIICASNRY
-291 EESLYYI
+291 EERLYYI
-298 EMNITKKEYPK
+298 EMNLTKKEFSK
-309 PIIIKEENEYKLIYD
+309 AIKINEENEYKLIYD

-330 RKFTKSIGI
+330 RKFMKSIGI

-373 PSKFN
+373 PSRFN

-388 LSENLGCG
+388 LAENLSCA
-396 YMIVPIQESVDFTI
+396 YMVVPIQESVDFTI
-410 KQIETIPIIKDGK
+410 KQIETCKIIKDTEE
-423 KSFLKVSSFVSENIQ
+423 SFLKVSSFISENIQ
-438 ARDRSARI
+438 ARDRSSRI
-446 LSGLAAAF
+446 LSGLAASF
-454 GGAFTCNANKTETTV
+454 GGVFTCNANKTETMV

-508 IIPEGSIDIVPS
+508 IIPEGSINIVPS
-520 AELSSA
+520 AELSNA
-526 QAVDEGKGDP
+526 QTVDEGKGDP

-541 HDYLFKTLIESWN
+541 HDYLFKTLMESWN
-554 KIIPEDI
+554 RILPEDI
-561 LRWYIDGELEEKIGC
+561 LQMYIDGVLEEKIGC
-576 KKGLIKKYF
+576 EKGIIKKYF
-585 KNDLEFVEDLERW
+585 KNDLEFIEDLEKW
-598 WKQYTGIAVAK
+598 WRQYMGMAISK
-609 RIQSPPILAISRRAF
+609 RIQAPPILAISRRAF
-624 GFGNRESQNGVYYTS
+624 GFGNRESQNRVYYTS
-639 KYLYLKNKILD
+639 KYLYLKNKLLN

>member
-14 MPRVN
+14 MPTNN
-19 AERMIN
+19 AARIIN
-25 FIKEAKNNKADMI
+25 YIEEAKSNKADMI

-43 SISGY
+43 AISGY

-94 GRVRKYNALFLAKN
+94 GRVRKYNALFLAKD
-108 GKLIKNPTKNY
+108 GKLIKNPYSK
-119 KKNSSIKNSYMP
+119 IP
-131 YPFIIKTLLTNYKE
+131 YPFIIKTLLPNYKE
-145 FEEPRHFFSLK
+145 FEDTRHFFSLK
-156 DLFLENALKIENN
+156 DLIFENALEYN
-169 FKNKFNIKEYL
+169 FDLKEYFN
-180 KPIEIDIDGEKI
+180 PVEININGEKI

-206 YDLSPMDIINE
+206 YNLSPIDILNE
-217 NADIFINISSS
+217 KTDLFINISSS
-228 PYTLIKNDR
+228 PYTLIKDTK
-237 RHKIYSDIAKKYKK
+237 RHKMYSDISKKYNK

-266 TVYAFDGGSSVYDDK
+266 TVYTFDGGSSAYDNN
-281 GNIILTSNRY
+281 GNIICASNRY
-291 EESLYYI
+291 EERLYYI
-298 EMNITKKEYPK
+298 EMNLTKKEFPK
-309 PIIIKEENEYKLIYD
+309 AIKINEENEYKLIYD

-330 RKFTKSIGI
+330 RKFMKSIGI

-373 PSKFN
+373 PSRFN

-388 LSENLGCG
+388 LAENLGCA
-396 YMIVPIQESVDFTI
+396 YMVVPIQESVDFTI
-410 KQIETIPIIKDGK
+410 KQIETCKIIKDTEE
-423 KSFLKVSSFVSENIQ
+423 SFLKVSSFITENIQ
-438 ARDRSARI
+438 ARDRSSRI
-446 LSGLAAAF
+446 LSGLAASF
-454 GGAFTCNANKTETTV
+454 GGVFTCNANKTETMV

-508 IIPEGSIDIVPS
+508 IIPEGSINIIPS
-520 AELSSA
+520 AELSNA

-554 KIIPEDI
+554 RILPEDI
-561 LRWYIDGELEEKIGC
+561 LQMYIDGILEEKIGC
-576 KKGLIKKYF
+576 EKGIIKKYF
-585 KNDLEFVEDLERW
+585 KNDLEFIEDLEKW
-598 WKQYTGIAVAK
+598 WRQYMGMAVSK
-609 RIQSPPILAISRRAF
+609 RIQAPPILAISRRTF
-624 GFGNRESQNGVYYTS
+624 GFGNRESQNRVYYTS
-639 KYLYLKNKILD
+639 KYLYLKNKLLN

>member
-14 MPRVN
+14 MPTNN
-19 AERMIN
+19 AARIIN
-25 FIKEAKNNKADMI
+25 YIEEAKNNKADMI

-43 SISGY
+43 AISGY

-94 GRVRKYNALFLAKN
+94 GRVRKYNALFLAKD
-108 GKLIKNPTKNY
+108 GKLIKNPYSK
-119 KKNSSIKNSYMP
+119 IP
-131 YPFIIKTLLTNYKE
+131 YPFIIKTLLPNYKE
-145 FEEPRHFFSLK
+145 FEDTRHFFSLK
-156 DLFLENALKIENN
+156 DLIFENALEDN
-169 FKNKFNIKEYL
+169 FDLKEYF
-180 KPIEIDIDGEKI
+180 KPVEININGEKI

-206 YDLSPMDIINE
+206 YNLSPIDILNE
-217 NADIFINISSS
+217 KTDLFINISSS
-228 PYTLIKNDR
+228 PYTLIKDTK
-237 RHKIYSDIAKKYKK
+237 RHKMYSDISKKYNK

-266 TVYAFDGGSSVYDDK
+266 TVYTFDGGSSVYDDN
-281 GNIILTSNRY
+281 GNIILNSARY

-298 EMNITKKEYPK
+298 EMNLTKKEFPK
-309 PIIIKEENEYKLIYD
+309 AIKINEENEYKLIYD

-330 RKFTKSIGI
+330 RKFMKSIGI

-388 LSENLGCG
+388 LAENLGCA
-396 YMIVPIQESVDFTI
+396 YMVVPIQESVDFTI
-410 KQIETIPIIKDGK
+410 KQIENCPMIKDGEE
-423 KSFLKVSSFVSENIQ
+423 SFLKVSSFITENIQ

-446 LSGLAAAF
+446 LSGLAASF
-454 GGAFTCNANKTETTV
+454 GGVFTCNANKTETMV

-481 FAALADLWKYQIYE
+481 FAALADLWKYQIYG
-495 LAKYINK
+495 LSKYINK

-508 IIPEGSIDIVPS
+508 IIPEGSINIVPS
-520 AELSSA
+520 AELSNA

-541 HDYLFKTLIESWN
+541 HDYLFKALIESWN
-554 KIIPEDI
+554 RILPEDI
-561 LRWYIDGELEEKIGC
+561 LQMYIDETLEEKIGC
-576 KKGLIKKYF
+576 EKGIIKKYF
-585 KNDLEFVEDLERW
+585 KNDLEFIEDLEKW
-598 WKQYTGIAVAK
+598 WRQYMGMAISK
-609 RIQSPPILAISRRAF
+609 RIQAPPILAISRRAF
-624 GFGNRESQNGVYYTS
+624 GFGNRESQNRVYYTS
-639 KYLYLKNKILD
+639 KYLYLKNKLLN

>member
-1 MKIALSQFEIIPS
+1 MKIALSQLEIIPS
-14 MPRVN
+14 TPTNN
-19 AERMIN
+19 AARIIN
-25 FIKEAKNNKADMI
+25 YIEEAKNNKADMI

-43 SISGY
+43 AISGY

-77 FVIFGNVAVDRN
+77 FVIFGNVAVDKN

-94 GRVRKYNALFLAKN
+94 GRVRKYNALFLAKD
-108 GKLIKNPTKNY
+108 GKLIKNPYSKI
-119 KKNSSIKNSYMP
+119 S
-131 YPFIIKTLLTNYKE
+131 YPFIIKTLLPNYKE
-145 FEEPRHFFSLK
+145 FEDTRHFFSLK
-156 DLFLENALKIENN
+156 DLIFENALEDN
-169 FKNKFNIKEYL
+169 FDLKEYFN
-180 KPIEIDIDGEKI
+180 PVEISINGEKI

-206 YDLSPMDIINE
+206 YNLSPMDILNE
-217 NADIFINISSS
+217 KTDLFINISSS
-228 PYTLIKNDR
+228 PYTLIKDTK
-237 RHKIYSDIAKKYKK
+237 RHKMYSDISKKYNK

-266 TVYAFDGGSSVYDDK
+266 TVYTFDGGSSAYDNN
-281 GNIILTSNRY
+281 GNIICASNRY
-291 EESLYYI
+291 EERLYYI
-298 EMNITKKEYPK
+298 EMNLTKKEFPK
-309 PIIIKEENEYKLIYD
+309 AIKINEENEYKLIYD

-330 RKFTKSIGI
+330 RKFMKSIGI

-373 PSKFN
+373 PSRFN

-388 LSENLGCG
+388 LAENLGCA
-396 YMIVPIQESVDFTI
+396 YMVVPIQESVDFTI
-410 KQIETIPIIKDGK
+410 KQIETCKIIKDGEE
-423 KSFLKVSSFVSENIQ
+423 SFFKVSSFIAENIQ

-446 LSGLAAAF
+446 LSGLAASF
-454 GGAFTCNANKTETTV
+454 GGVFTCNANKTETMV

-508 IIPEGSIDIVPS
+508 IIPEGSINIIPS
-520 AELSSA
+520 AELSNA

-541 HDYLFKTLIESWN
+541 HDYLFKALMESWN
-554 KIIPEDI
+554 RILPEDI
-561 LRWYIDGELEEKIGC
+561 LQMYIDGVLEEKIGC
-576 KKGLIKKYF
+576 EKGIIKKYF
-585 KNDLEFVEDLERW
+585 KNDLEFVEDLEKW
-598 WKQYTGIAVAK
+598 WRQYMGMAISK
-609 RIQSPPILAISRRAF
+609 RIQAPPILAISRRAF
-624 GFGNRESQNGVYYTS
+624 GFGNRESQNRVYYTS
-639 KYLYLKNKILD
+639 KYLYLKNKLLN